1 MHTVL
6 QAVIILSLFATYWCN
21 ENSDVDNFKEF
32 PEERTPR
39 PTYSSG
45 KDVSRSS
52 SYPALGDAV
61 TQAPAHYDAGKAQKS
76 YFVHYI

>member
-6 QAVIILSLFATYWCN
+6 QAVMISFLFATYWCN
-21 ENSDVDNFKEF
+21 GNSDIDNFNEF
-32 PEERTPR
+32 PEESTPR

-52 SYPALGDAV
+52 SYSALGDAV
-61 TQAPAHYDAGKAQKS
+61 TQAPAYYDAGKAQTP
-76 YFVHYI
+76 